1 MQIVE
6 LTAKDGKLRIGRDGP
21 DLVAVADNRFRTANN
36 AVELVFGPGD
46 HGGYE
51 RRPVSGGRAIPF
63 EWKAP
68 VVPTRALLSTY
79 AGRYVSDELGGAV
92 YSVTTGD
99 STITL
104 RTGTEKPDE
113 ARLMYADTFFLDGA
127 TIQFTRTKGAITGFE
142 WTDGRVRR
150 VKFVKR

>member
-1 MQIVE
+1 
-6 LTAKDGKLRIGRDGP
+6 
-21 DLVAVADNRFRTANN
+21 
-36 AVELVFGPGD
+36 
-46 HGGYE
+46 
-51 RRPVSGGRAIPF
+51 
-63 EWKAP
+63 
-68 VVPTRALLSTY
+68 
-79 AGRYVSDELGGAV
+79 VSDELGGAV
-92 YSVTTGD
+92 YFVAHGD

-113 ARLMYADTFFLDGA
+113 ARLLFADTFYLDGA